1 MIVSPNAHWR
11 FADLLAV
18 LCKLSTQLQ
27 NVAKHARA
35 SRATVRLSGF
45 DGSLEFSVSDNGAG
59 FAAAGISHGSGL
71 QGMSDRLAAHGGTL
85 AAPGCARVAR
95 TARLIAATMLGSAVV
110 ALTGLAISV
119 AILVLRGLSRASDS
133 SLGPGHGRPLAIG
146 AVLPI
151 PETAAYQ
158 RESMIMRTAYRVIA
172 YLLALSV
179 AVQASLI
186 AFGAFALENNIDK
199 GPVSDGD
206 TTGVTLHHSFA
217 YVVVLFAVA
226 LLAVSF
232 GAKVQHGVRWAAI
245 PLGLVVVQFF
255 LAYAAYSAAIVGV
268 LHGLNALA
276 IFAVALLAGRRVPKA
291 APVVEPSAAE
301 EAPV

>member
-1 MIVSPNAHWR
+1 
-11 FADLLAV
+11 
-18 LCKLSTQLQ
+18 
-27 NVAKHARA
+27 
-35 SRATVRLSGF
+35 
-45 DGSLEFSVSDNGAG
+45 
-59 FAAAGISHGSGL
+59 
-71 QGMSDRLAAHGGTL
+71 
-85 AAPGCARVAR
+85 
-95 TARLIAATMLGSAVV
+95 
-110 ALTGLAISV
+110 
-119 AILVLRGLSRASDS
+119 
-133 SLGPGHGRPLAIG
+133 
-146 AVLPI
+146 
-151 PETAAYQ
+151 
-158 RESMIMRTAYRVIA
+158 MIMRTAYRVIA

-186 AFGAFALENNIDK
+186 AFGAFALENNIDN

-245 PLGLVVVQFF
+245 PLALVVVQFF

-276 IFAVALLAGRRVPKA
+276 IFAMALLAGRRVPKA
-291 APVVEPSAAE
+291 APVAEPSAAE
-301 EAPV
+301 EAPVLRSGPTLGPPSSRAPPCVRPWQGRPDYPPSRLTASTSSQNSPAITHWLFDALAPRTHRDLP